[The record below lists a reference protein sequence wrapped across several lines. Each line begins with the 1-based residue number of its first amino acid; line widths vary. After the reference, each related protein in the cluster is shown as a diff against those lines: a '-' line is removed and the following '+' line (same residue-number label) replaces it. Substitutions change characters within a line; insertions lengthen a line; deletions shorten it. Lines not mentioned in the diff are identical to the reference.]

1 MNCRILPAV
10 FLCLSL
16 VPLALPGAEEAP
28 KKQATKEEIQARLA
42 EHARKKASGESAV
55 PTPATAGTHKPAG
68 AVSPIGAPVTTPGS
82 TPPPAPAAAPEEP
95 KVLPKVD
102 VRKGRITELDRQ
114 LGKQNQEIAREK
126 KNTKPTAL
134 DETLNGSKI
143 STALA
148 IFGGQSSDDR
158 SSIAKERV
166 AMMEEERDMIEAIS
180 QATSKEEKE
189 ELQKTLESMREMRR
203 ELEKSLH

>member
-1 MNCRILPAV
+1 V
-10 FLCLSL
+10 
-16 VPLALPGAEEAP
+16 
-28 KKQATKEEIQARLA
+28 
-42 EHARKKASGESAV
+42 
-55 PTPATAGTHKPAG
+55 
-68 AVSPIGAPVTTPGS
+68 GAPVTTPGS
-82 TPPPAPAAAPEEP
+82 TPPAAPAVAPEEA

-114 LGKQNQEIAREK
+114 LGKQNQEMAREK

-180 QATSKEEKE
+180 QATTKEEKE
-189 ELQKTLESMREMRR
+189 ELQKTLESMSEMRR